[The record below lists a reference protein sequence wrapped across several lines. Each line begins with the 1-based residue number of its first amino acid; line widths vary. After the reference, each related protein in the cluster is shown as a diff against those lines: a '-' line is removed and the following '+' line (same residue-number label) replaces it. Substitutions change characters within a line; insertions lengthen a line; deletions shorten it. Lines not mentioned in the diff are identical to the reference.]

1 MAGVKGHAIDI
12 CANVPEDVQKEAYLV
27 IGGSNKKLKSASSS
41 SNAKESKTTS
51 CSISRDL
58 CHATNSKMC
67 GKKDT
72 SAVDKL
78 LARLL
83 IVNNISFDVVQT
95 TSFIHFVQG
104 VADYGP
110 EYKLPSNLT
119 LQRKLIPNL
128 KVEVEEYIRRIKNSW
143 SVTGCTLMSCI
154 WSDLDQRA
162 FININAKSPSGA
174 IFLKSFEVS
183 KDKITTP
190 YIKDIIFS
198 VIEEIGSDNV
208 VQLIIDNTTNFEFAG
223 DMLIG
228 KHPRLYKTRCATYGI
243 RLLLKDIC
251 EEVDW
256 VQKII
261 SDAKSIVSYMYMDSI
276 ILSLM
281 REYTNHKELKHL
293 RTGRSS
299 SFLMLQSI
307 LNVRDELQLLV
318 TSSKRKELNHNE
330 KGINKEVVASIIQ
343 STEFWSQGKEALL
356 VLEPLVHVLR
366 LVDSDSSTA
375 VYLYE
380 AMEMAKEAIKKQCA
394 SNQDKYMQ
402 IWELVNWGC
411 NENIIHP
418 IHAAATFLNPSYS
431 CCEKFKE
438 NNEIKD
444 GICFILENLVA
455 IAEREDFMKEVQLYR
470 NKVSS
475 LFTITAK
482 TMLKTSH
489 PSKFNSFDIILI
501 FNYIIS

>member
-1 MAGVKGHAIDI
+1 MVRKKDRFWRYVEDLDGRFKCNFCRRDFAGGASRIKFHLARVKGHAIDI
-12 CANVPEDVQKEAYLV
+12 CANVPEDVQKKAYLV
-27 IGGSNKKLKSASSS
+27 IGGTNKKLKSASSS

-67 GKKDT
+67 GKKDK

-128 KVEVEEYIRRIKNSW
+128 KVKVEEYIRRIRNSW

-174 IFLKSFEVS
+174 IFLNSFEVS

-190 YIKDIIFS
+190 YIKDIISS
-198 VIEEIGSDNV
+198 VIEEIGSDNI

-223 DMLIG
+223 DMLIA
-228 KHPRLYKTRCATYGI
+228 KYPRLYKTRCATYGI

-293 RTGRSS
+293 RTSRSS
-299 SFLMLQSI
+299 SCLMLQSI

-318 TSSKRKELNHNE
+318 ASSKWKELNHNE
-330 KGINKEVVASIIQ
+330 KGISKEVVASIIQ
-343 STEFWSQGKEALL
+343 STEFWGQGKEALL
-356 VLEPLVHVLR
+356 VLEPLVRVLR
-366 LVDSDSSTA
+366 LVDSDWSTA
-375 VYLYE
+375 GYLYE
-380 AMEMAKEAIKKQCA
+380 AMEMAKEAIK
-394 SNQDKYMQ
+394 
-402 IWELVNWGC
+402 
-411 NENIIHP
+411 
-418 IHAAATFLNPSYS
+418 
-431 CCEKFKE
+431 
-438 NNEIKD
+438 
-444 GICFILENLVA
+444 
-455 IAEREDFMKEVQLYR
+455 
-470 NKVSS
+470 
-475 LFTITAK
+475 
-482 TMLKTSH
+482 
-489 PSKFNSFDIILI
+489 
-501 FNYIIS
+501 